1 MSRLK
6 TIEKSHHEMKI
17 NYEPKLDIIR
27 DEILRLA
34 SNHQENDELLAT
46 TKTARLTSLKTKL
59 DTLEKEHMIIDKQSK
74 VIESLYFPELHR
86 RWSKIQKA
94 NEATNAWLFD
104 PELTSFMHWLELQDG
119 IYWIT
124 GKVCFDEPSPRLS

>member
-6 TIEKSHHEMKI
+6 AIENLHNRMGI
-17 NYEPKLDIIR
+17 NYELKLDLIR

-34 SNHQENDELLAT
+34 NNYQGNGELLTT
-46 TKTARLTSLKTKL
+46 TKAAQLTSLKTKL
-59 DTLEKEHMIIDKQSK
+59 DTLEKEHSICDKQSK

-86 RWSKIQKA
+86 RWSQISEA
-94 NEATNAWLFD
+94 NEATNAWIFD
-104 PELTSFMHWLELQDG
+104 PKLTSFMHWLELQDG

-124 GKVCFDEPSPRLS
+124 GKVCFKRLSPRLS

>member
-1 MSRLK
+1 MR
-6 TIEKSHHEMKI
+6 I
-17 NYEPKLDIIR
+17 NYELKLDFIR

-34 SNHQENDELLAT
+34 TNHQGNGQLLAT
-46 TKTARLTSLKTKL
+46 TKAAQLTSLKTKL
-59 DTLEKEHMIIDKQSK
+59 DTLEKEHSICDRQSK

-86 RWSKIQKA
+86 RWSKIQEA
-94 NEATNAWLFD
+94 NQATNDWLFD

-124 GKVCFDEPSPRLS
+124 GKVCFDGPSLRLS